1 MTLLKKKENLNPMEK
16 TPATRAKTNRQV
28 RLASRPSG
36 IPQAENFTITEESIP
51 TIGDGQVLVRNSFL
65 SVEPAM
71 RGWVSNVANYSEPV
85 AINDVMR
92 SFATGQIVES
102 NHPDFQPNEYV
113 TGLFGWQ
120 DYAVVT
126 PDTIIRKVDNH
137 QLPISCSLGVTGLNG
152 MTAYFGLLD
161 VGQPQA
167 GETVVVSTAAGA
179 VGSCV
184 GQIAKL
190 KGCQTIGITGG
201 PTKVALCRD
210 KFQYDHAID
219 YKSDNFEQALA
230 DACPRGIDVYFDN
243 TGGTITDAVLNHLNV
258 GARIVICGTASVSS
272 WNPPPLGPR
281 VERQLLVNRARMQGV
296 LIFDY
301 AERYPEA
308 VTALTQWV
316 ADGVIH
322 YEEDI
327 LEGIEQAPDAIAG
340 LYRGENLGKRLIRL

>member
-1 MTLLKKKENLNPMEK
+1 LSAPKNQNQPQTSCSPE
-16 TPATRAKTNRQV
+16 TNRQV
-28 RLASRPSG
+28 RLVSRPSG
-36 IPQAENFTITEESIP
+36 IPQAENFAITTEPVP
-51 TIGDGQVLVRNSFL
+51 TIGEGEILIRNIFL

-85 AINDVMR
+85 AINGVMR

-102 NHPDFQPNEYV
+102 QHADFLPGEYV

-126 PDTIIRKVDNH
+126 AETIIRKVDNS
-137 QLPISCSLGVTGLNG
+137 QLPISTSLGVLGLNG

-184 GQIAKL
+184 GQIAKI
-190 KGCQTIGITGG
+190 KGCQTVGITGG

-210 KFQYDHAID
+210 QFQYDHAVD
-219 YKSDNFEQALA
+219 YKRDDFEQALA
-230 DACPRGIDVYFDN
+230 DACPQGVDVYYDN
-243 TGGTITDAVLNHLNV
+243 TGGEITDAVLNHLNI
-258 GARIVICGTASVSS
+258 GARIVLCGTASVSN

-281 VERQLLVNRARMQGV
+281 VERKILVNRARMQGV

-301 AERYPEA
+301 ADRYQEA
-308 VTALTQWV
+308 VDTLTPWIS
-316 ADGVIH
+316 DGLIH

-327 LEGIEQAPDAIAG
+327 LYGIEQAPDAIAG
-340 LYRGENLGKRLIRL
+340 LYRGENLGKRLIKL

>member
-1 MTLLKKKENLNPMEK
+1 MSPSKNQNQPQTSCSPE
-16 TPATRAKTNRQV
+16 TNRQV
-28 RLASRPSG
+28 RLVSRPSG
-36 IPQAENFTITEESIP
+36 IPQAENFDITTEPVP
-51 TIGDGQVLVRNSFL
+51 TIGEGEILVRNIFL

-71 RGWVSNVANYSEPV
+71 RGWVSNVANYSEPI
-85 AINDVMR
+85 AINGVMR
-92 SFATGQIVES
+92 SFATGQIIES
-102 NHPDFQPNEYV
+102 QHADFLPGEYV

-126 PDTIIRKVDNH
+126 AETIIRRVDNS
-137 QLPISCSLGVTGLNG
+137 QLPISTSLGVLGLNG

-184 GQIAKL
+184 GQIAKI
-190 KGCQTIGITGG
+190 KGCQTVGITGG

-210 KFQYDHAID
+210 QFQYDHAVD
-219 YKSDNFEQALA
+219 YKRDDFEQALA
-230 DACPRGIDVYFDN
+230 DACPQGVDVYYDN
-243 TGGTITDAVLNHLNV
+243 TGGEITDAVLNHLNI
-258 GARIVICGTASVSS
+258 GARIVLCGTASVSN

-281 VERQLLVNRARMQGV
+281 VERKILVNRARMQGV

-301 AERYPEA
+301 ADRYQEA
-308 VTALTQWV
+308 VDTLTPWIS
-316 ADGVIH
+316 DGLIH

-327 LEGIEQAPDAIAG
+327 LYGIEQAPDAIAG
-340 LYRGENLGKRLIRL
+340 LYRGENLGKRLIKL

>member
-1 MTLLKKKENLNPMEK
+1 MNQPTNNKPTM
-16 TPATRAKTNRQV
+16 NRQV
-28 RLASRPSG
+28 RLVSRPAG
-36 IPQAENFTITEESIP
+36 IPQAENFAITTEPVP
-51 TIGDGQVLVRNSFL
+51 TIGKGEILVRNIFL

-85 AINDVMR
+85 AINGVMR

-102 NHPDFQPNEYV
+102 QHPDFQPGEYV

-126 PDTIIRKVDNH
+126 AETIIRKVDDS
-137 QLPISCSLGVTGLNG
+137 QLPVSTSLGVLGLNG
-152 MTAYFGLLD
+152 MTAYFGLLE
-161 VGQPQA
+161 VGQPKA

-184 GQIAKL
+184 GQIAKI
-190 KGCQTIGITGG
+190 KGCQTVGITGG
-201 PTKVALCRD
+201 PTKVELCRD
-210 KFQYDHAID
+210 QFQYDRAID
-219 YKSDNFEQALA
+219 YKSENFEQELA
-230 DACPRGIDVYFDN
+230 DACPQGVDVYFDN
-243 TGGTITDAVLNHLNV
+243 TGGKITDAVLSHLNV
-258 GARIVICGTASVSS
+258 GARIVICGTASVSN

-281 VERQLLVNRARMQGV
+281 VERQILVNRARMQGV

-301 AERYPEA
+301 ADRYQEA
-308 VTALTQWV
+308 VDALTPWIN
-316 ADGVIH
+316 DELIH

-340 LYRGENLGKRLIRL
+340 LYRGENLGKLLIKP